1 MKKKTQKRSAA
12 ILCIGMAYVMM
23 TTGLLSSCASVS
35 ASENQELEPNRL
47 STAETAKVETEKRL
61 YEPENEA
68 QEASQETEDLNETI
82 RMEEHIESASL
93 ADNIVKT
100 STAQA
105 STNKISAVTSTPDP
119 SSKKNETA
127 ETPILTPTPSPVPKP
142 SPTLCPT
149 AKPTTSPKP
158 TKSESTATPKP
169 TTKPTAQPTEKPMS
183 TPKPTAVPTAKPTPA
198 VKPTPTPTP
207 KTERVWVV
215 DIPGHYET
223 FTETKEV
230 WIDEQGHYEE
240 DGYWASD
247 WVYQCNQCG
256 AQYPTV
262 NEMNRHL
269 DASFDWDT
277 MTGHSSYTQVSGPS
291 YWVETEPVWVVDV
304 PGHYETVMET
314 KTIWVEE
321 QGHWET
327 ITI

>member
-1 MKKKTQKRSAA
+1 MKKQILKRFA
-12 ILCIGMAYVMM
+12 IIIGILSCIVLSS
-23 TTGLLSSCASVS
+23 GLLSSCESVS
-35 ASENQELEPNRL
+35 ASENQELESSRL

-68 QEASQETEDLNETI
+68 QEASQETEDQNETI
-82 RMEEHIESASL
+82 RMEEHNESASL

-105 STNKISAVTSTPDP
+105 STNKRSAVNSTPKPYLEENITAEIPTVTSTP
-119 SSKKNETA
+119 
-127 ETPILTPTPSPVPKP
+127 SPMPKP

-149 AKPTTSPKP
+149 AKPTPSPKP

-198 VKPTPTPTP
+198 VKTTPTPTP

-223 FTETKEV
+223 VTETKEV

-262 NEMNRHL
+262 NEMNQHL
-269 DASFDWDT
+269 DDSFDWDT

-304 PGHYETVMET
+304 PGQYETVMET

>member
-23 TTGLLSSCASVS
+23 TTGLLSSCESVS
-35 ASENQELEPNRL
+35 TSENPELESNQL
-47 STAETAKVETEKRL
+47 STANSSEVETEVSII
-61 YEPENEA
+61 EPENEA
-68 QEASQETEDLNETI
+68 HEASQETEDQNETI
-82 RMEEHIESASL
+82 RMEEHNESASL

-119 SSKKNETA
+119 SPKKNETA
-127 ETPILTPTPSPVPKP
+127 EAPILTPTPSPTPKP

-149 AKPTTSPKP
+149 ASPTPSPKP

-169 TTKPTAQPTEKPMS
+169 TAKPTAQPTEKPMS

-198 VKPTPTPTP
+198 VTPTPTPAP
-207 KTERVWVV
+207 KTERVWIV

-223 FTETKEV
+223 VTESKEV

-256 AQYPTV
+256 AQYPTMSA
-262 NEMNRHL
+262 MNQHL
-269 DASFDWDT
+269 DDSFDWDT
-277 MTGHSSYTQVSGPS
+277 MTGHSSYTQVSGPT
-291 YWVETEPVWVVDV
+291 YWVETEPVWIVDV
-304 PGHYETVMET
+304 PGHYETITEYKEV
-314 KTIWVEE
+314 WVEE